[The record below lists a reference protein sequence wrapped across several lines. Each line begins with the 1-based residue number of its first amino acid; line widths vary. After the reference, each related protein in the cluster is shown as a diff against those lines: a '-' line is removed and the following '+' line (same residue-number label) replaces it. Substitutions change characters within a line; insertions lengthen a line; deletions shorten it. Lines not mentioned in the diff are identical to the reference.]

1 MSIKMSGFLLK
12 IIGIS
17 KATNSTGEKRR
28 KFMVVYTIAALVY
41 GVYVNVVD
49 IYHNLHNLDVTNIG
63 NNGSERLLPFKMW
76 VNLPLTVTPYY
87 EIMFAIEVLQ
97 ISIHVD
103 FKLMVV
109 FSCAPSSFEKFKL
122 LLLAVQQIGASYLCP
137 EQFLCV
143 LNLHVVYQF
152 RMLEK
157 TLLNLWSN
165 IDEQTDIADYSNKY
179 YIILKKCIRK
189 HQSLIQLNA
198 QLEQIFTLPI
208 LSHMVIFSVLMCFD
222 TYEIVLANISS
233 EKRLIFFFHMIGS
246 FAHIIFFTYICHGL
260 VEESTNVSIASYS
273 GWWVCLPMSKTGK
286 KIRKDM
292 KMMMM
297 KAMRPCQL
305 TAGGFFPVN
314 LETSTALCVVNLHE
328 SFNNAIKDQIGDQK
342 SDTRLSYYA
351 IISDTKLKSCVQ
363 QHRVLIE
370 YRRKLENIFM
380 AIVLG
385 RVISCYDVCLVG
397 FRLFLVNMVGD
408 IF

>member
-1 MSIKMSGFLLK
+1 MHTGQYTDMSIKMSGFLLK
-12 IIGIS
+12 ITGIS
-17 KATNSTGEKRR
+17 KATNSTGERRR
-28 KFMVVYTIAALVY
+28 KFMVLYTIAALVY

-49 IYHNLHNLDVTNIG
+49 IYHNLHNLDHCIFLASNTLNIILAMFKLSVLHFYKTEFSDIIVYAQKHFWHIDYNDDEKILFAECRNFCKLWTVFILLVAESSLSFYAIVPISANIG

-87 EIMFAIEVLQ
+87 EIMFAIE
-97 ISIHVD
+97 
-103 FKLMVV
+103 
-109 FSCAPSSFEKFKL
+109 
-122 LLLAVQQIGASYLCP
+122 LLAVQQIGASYLCP

-152 RMLEK
+152 RMLQK

-198 QLEQIFTLPI
+198 KLEQIFTLPI

-233 EKRLIFFFHMIGS
+233 GKRLIFFFHMIGS

-305 TAGGFFPVN
+305 TAGGFFPVT
-314 LETSTALCVVNLHE
+314 LETSTALISSTMSYFALMRE
-328 SFNNAIKDQIGDQK
+328 S
-342 SDTRLSYYA
+342 SM
-351 IISDTKLKSCVQ
+351 
-363 QHRVLIE
+363 RVAE
-370 YRRKLENIFM
+370 Q
-380 AIVLG
+380 
-385 RVISCYDVCLVG
+385 
-397 FRLFLVNMVGD
+397 
-408 IF
+408 

>member
-12 IIGIS
+12 ITGIS
-17 KATNSTGEKRR
+17 KATNSIGQKRR

-49 IYHNLHNLDVTNIG
+49 IYHNLHNLDHCIFLASNTLNIILAMFKLSVLHFYKTEFSDIIVYAQKHFWHIDYNDDEKILFAECRNFCKLWTVFILLVTESSLSFYAIVPISANIG

-122 LLLAVQQIGASYLCP
+122 LATLYLSLP
-137 EQFLCV
+137 E
-143 LNLHVVYQF
+143 Y
-152 RMLEK
+152 
-157 TLLNLWSN
+157 
-165 IDEQTDIADYSNKY
+165 
-179 YIILKKCIRK
+179 
-189 HQSLIQLNA
+189 
-198 QLEQIFTLPI
+198 
-208 LSHMVIFSVLMCFD
+208 
-222 TYEIVLANISS
+222 
-233 EKRLIFFFHMIGS
+233 

-260 VEESTNVSIASYS
+260 VEESTNISIASYS

-397 FRLFLVNMVGD
+397 FQLFLVNMVGD